1 MPTSANDLERH
12 LPLSEA
18 GFYIMAL
25 LAEPRHGYAVMQET
39 TTLTGGQVSIG
50 PGTLYGALTTLERE
64 KLIEFVAETQRR
76 KSYCLTARGR
86 AVLARQLAR
95 LHLMVGV
102 AERLGLDTQQESE

>member
-1 MPTSANDLERH
+1 MSISANEFDRH

-39 TTLTGGQVSIG
+39 TALTHGQVAIG

-64 KLIEFVAETQRR
+64 KLIEFVTEEQRR
-76 KSYCLTARGR
+76 KSYRLTARGR
-86 AVLARQLAR
+86 VVLARQLAR
-95 LHLMVGV
+95 LHLMVSV
-102 AERLGLDTQQESE
+102 AAQLGLDTQQEAK